1 MELHQLLFLVNYVWI
16 LTVVGH
22 MYVGETIT
30 KRELEK
36 YWSINF
42 FYEPN
47 TIFILV
53 MLVCH
58 KYRHSSVT

>member
-22 MYVGETIT
+22 VYVHGKFVKKELVGETMT

-36 YWSINF
+36 Y
-42 FYEPN
+42 
-47 TIFILV
+47 
-53 MLVCH
+53 
-58 KYRHSSVT
+58 

>member
-22 MYVGETIT
+22 VYVGETIT

-36 YWSINF
+36 YWSIF
-42 FYEPN
+42 
-47 TIFILV
+47 L
-53 MLVCH
+53 
-58 KYRHSSVT
+58 